1 MPLCADCE
9 KGATKLADRM
19 TIDSGEV
26 QAIAANIHALNEEL
40 SDLLNSTKARIHDLS
55 NTYTGAAA
63 DATIAAF
70 DRFAGSYFSTYY
82 EMIEQYVKFLR
93 SSVAEGYTQVVSAN
107 VKLADQL
114 K

>member
-1 MPLCADCE
+1 MA
-9 KGATKLADRM
+9 GRM

-26 QAIAANIHALNEEL
+26 QAVAANIQALNEEL
-40 SDLLNSTKARIHDLS
+40 SDLLNSTKARIHSLS

-63 DATIAAF
+63 DATVAAF
-70 DRFAGSYFSTYY
+70 DRFASSYFATYH

-93 SSVAEGYTQVVSAN
+93 GSVAEGYTQVVSAN

>member
-1 MPLCADCE
+1 MPA
-9 KGATKLADRM
+9 RM
-19 TIDSGEV
+19 TIDASEV

-40 SDLLNSTKARIHDLS
+40 NDLLNSTQARIHSLN

-63 DATIAAF
+63 DATVAAF
-70 DRFAGSYFSTYY
+70 DSFASRYFTSYH

-93 SSVAEGYTQVVSAN
+93 GSVAEGYTQVVSAN

>member
-1 MPLCADCE
+1 MA
-9 KGATKLADRM
+9 GRM

-40 SDLLNSTKARIHDLS
+40 NDLLNSTKARIHGLN

-63 DATIAAF
+63 DATVAAF
-70 DRFAGSYFSTYY
+70 DRFAGSYFATYH

-93 SSVAEGYTQVVSAN
+93 GSVAEGYTQVVSAN
-107 VKLADQL
+107 VKLVDQL